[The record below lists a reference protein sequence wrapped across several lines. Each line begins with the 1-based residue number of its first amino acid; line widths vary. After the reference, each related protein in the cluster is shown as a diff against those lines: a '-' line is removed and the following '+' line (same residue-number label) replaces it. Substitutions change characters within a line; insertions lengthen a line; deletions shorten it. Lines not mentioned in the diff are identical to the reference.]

1 MGKSLVFCFLSVTNF
16 TFTYSESS
24 YEIVI
29 SQSMNSLIHIQHDY
43 TACVNTVTGVD
54 KGRPGGPA
62 PAPNCRAEKTFFVKI
77 EGLLE
82 LVVLN

>member
-1 MGKSLVFCFLSVTNF
+1 MSKSLVSCFLSVTNF

-43 TACVNTVTGVD
+43 TACVNNVDFRLLVSSIRLNGWRRGV
-54 KGRPGGPA
+54 
-62 PAPNCRAEKTFFVKI
+62 
-77 EGLLE
+77 
-82 LVVLN
+82 VVSRVRRLN

>member
-1 MGKSLVFCFLSVTNF
+1 MGKSFVSCFLSVTNF

-54 KGRPGGPA
+54 KGRPGSP
-62 PAPNCRAEKTFFVKI
+62 PPNCRAEKTFFVKI